1 MHGHQHG
8 QHGQHGN
15 SDPMETTRVQNWS
28 TFLSK
33 PAWLQRLHPFHP
45 RLLDTARAGYGRE
58 RFLADLG
65 AGATVGIVALPLA
78 MAFAIASGV
87 KPEQGLYTAIIAG
100 FLISALGGSAVQIGG
115 PAGAFIV
122 IIYGIIE
129 RYGLA
134 NLLIATMLAG
144 VLLFT
149 MGLLKLGGMV
159 RYIPVSIVIGFTNG
173 IAVLIGLS
181 QLRDLFGL
189 DIAKMPADFFAQIR
203 TLWAHADSFN
213 PWAFGLGM
221 TCLVGL
227 FAWTK
232 LFKPGTILPTQ
243 LVEGRSARVISR
255 VPGPIVAL
263 ISLTLVSTVFSLP
276 VETIGSRFGGIPQA
290 LPAFDLPEFTWA
302 TAKQLLMPTLTI
314 ALLGAIESLLCARV
328 ADNMIDAPRHDP
340 NQELMAQGVANFVV
354 PFFGGI
360 PATGTIARTVTN
372 VRAGAVSPV
381 AGMVHALAL
390 LVIMLVAAPLAMNVP
405 LAVLAGILLFVAWN
419 MGEWHEFA
427 RLRHFKLPYRSVLLG
442 TFFLTVIFDL
452 TIAVE
457 VGLLLACGFFIWRM
471 SQLFEVERVS
481 AEATPP
487 GPAAGDFPDTLPA
500 PAPGIEVYSFYGTLF
515 FGAVGK
521 VESLP
526 DRLRDDTRVV
536 VLEMHRLISID
547 TSGVDALT
555 QLHRQLHRRNVVLI
569 VASLNEQPHS
579 LLMRSGFGSLLGP
592 HGIAP
597 SLDAAME
604 AAHLHAD
611 ALSPR
616 PPGSTPAG

>member
-1 MHGHQHG
+1 
-8 QHGQHGN
+8 
-15 SDPMETTRVQNWS
+15 METPRVQNWS

-33 PAWLQRLHPFHP
+33 PAWFERLHRFHP
-45 RLLDTARAGYGRE
+45 RFRDTLADYDRP

-100 FLISALGGSAVQIGG
+100 FLISALGGSQVQIGG

-129 RYGLA
+129 RYGLP

-144 VLLFT
+144 VLLFA
-149 MGLLKLGGMV
+149 MGLLKLGGLV

-173 IAVLIGLS
+173 IAVLIALS

-189 DIAKMPADFFAQIR
+189 DIDKMPADFFAQIH
-203 TLWAHADSFN
+203 TLWAHAGSFN
-213 PWAFGLGM
+213 PWAFALG
-221 TCLVGL
+221 TGCLVGL
-227 FAWTK
+227 FAWTR
-232 LFKPGTILPTQ
+232 LFKPGTILPTE

-263 ISLTLVSTVFSLP
+263 VSLTLASTLFNLP

-328 ADNMIDAPRHDP
+328 ADNMIDGPRHDP

-372 VRAGAVSPV
+372 VRAGAVSPI
-381 AGMVHALAL
+381 AGMVHAVAL
-390 LVIMLVAAPLAMNVP
+390 LAIMLVAAPLAMNVP

-442 TFFLTVIFDL
+442 TFFLTVVFDL

-471 SQLFEVERVS
+471 GQLFQVER
-481 AEATPP
+481 AT
-487 GPAAGDFPDTLPA
+487 ADTPD
-500 PAPGIEVYSFYGTLF
+500 GVEVHSLYGTLF

-521 VESLP
+521 VEALP
-526 DRLRDDTRVV
+526 DRLYANTGVV

-547 TSGVDALT
+547 TSGVDALV
-555 QLHRQLHRRNVVLI
+555 QLHRQLQRRGVRLI
-569 VASLNEQPHS
+569 VAALNEQPRS
-579 LLMRSGFGSLLGP
+579 LLTRSGFDTLLGDQ
-592 HGIAP
+592 GITAT
-597 SLDAAME
+597 LDTALE
-604 AAHLHAD
+604 AARLHARS
-611 ALSPR
+611 LNPR
-616 PPGSTPAG
+616 PAGSTPAG